1 MKNSQKRLSFP
12 VIALAIHG
20 DAIAI
25 NQILK
30 HFEQYIIKLS
40 QKTILDDFGNYTL
53 HIEPEIKSILETK
66 LIMAVLK
73 FEIM

>member
-30 HFEQYIIKLS
+30 HFEQYTIKL
-40 QKTILDDFGNYTL
+40 
-53 HIEPEIKSILETK
+53 
-66 LIMAVLK
+66 
-73 FEIM
+73 